1 MARKINKKE
10 INFRYN
16 LITIFTYI
24 VGVILIVQL
33 FNFQI
38 VNGAK
43 YRQES
48 NTRLTRESTLEAARG
63 DI

>member
-24 VGVILIVQL
+24 GVFATVYWFVYKFLPWIDGID
-33 FNFQI
+33 N
-38 VNGAK
+38 
-43 YRQES
+43 
-48 NTRLTRESTLEAARG
+48 RG
-63 DI
+63 